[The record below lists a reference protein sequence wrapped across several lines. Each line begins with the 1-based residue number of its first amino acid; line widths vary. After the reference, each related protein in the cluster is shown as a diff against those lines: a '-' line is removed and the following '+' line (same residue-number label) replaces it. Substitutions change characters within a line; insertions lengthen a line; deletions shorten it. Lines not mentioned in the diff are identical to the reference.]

1 MLGFANAKI
10 NLGLHI
16 LGRRDDGYHEI
27 ETIFYPVYQLR
38 DIVEVVEASSV
49 DIVQTGIELDIPL
62 EKNLVHKAYKLLSE
76 EYNLPPV
83 MFFLHKIIP
92 FGAGLGGGS
101 ADAAKTLEL
110 LNSYFD
116 LGIGQSQLADYA
128 SKLGADCAFFIY
140 NRPMLARGIGNDL
153 LSVDLDLSG
162 YNIVIVKPDFTIS
175 TAEAYSLVKPVDH
188 SLSLLDVIKYPVE
201 HWRDYL
207 VNDFERF
214 LFSPYP
220 LLKEIKQILYEKGA
234 LYVSLSGSG
243 SAMFAI
249 FDRYVDI
256 TDIQDKFP
264 FIWQS
269 KNWEK

>member
-38 DIVEVVEASSV
+38 DIVEVVQASSV
-49 DIVQTGIELDIPL
+49 DIVQTGMELDIPL
-62 EKNLVHKAYKLLSE
+62 EKNLVYKAYKLLSE

-110 LNSYFD
+110 LNAYFK
-116 LGIGQSQLADYA
+116 LGIDEKTLADYA

-140 NRPMLARGIGNDL
+140 NKPMLARGIGNEL
-153 LSVDLDLSG
+153 FPVEIDLSE
-162 YNIVIVKPDFTIS
+162 YNLVIVKPDFSIS
-175 TAEAYSLVKPVDH
+175 TAEAYSLVKPRKHIV
-188 SLSLLDVIKYPVE
+188 SLFDVIKYPVE
-201 HWRDYL
+201 QWKDYME
-207 VNDFERF
+207 NDFESF
-214 LFSPYP
+214 LFPRYP
-220 LLKEIKQILYEKGA
+220 LLKEIKQALYEKGA

-249 FDRYVDI
+249 FDRYVDM
-256 TDIQDKFP
+256 TDMQNKLP

-269 KNWEK
+269 KNMEK